1 MQKTEYKTLK
11 ETLYHQTMS
20 NGLEVFLLK
29 KEGFSKTYGI
39 FATRFGSV
47 DTSFVPLGQKEMIKV
62 PDGVAHFLEH
72 KMFEMENGD
81 AIDLFSNL
89 GASTNAFTSS
99 TRTAYLFST
108 SSKELECTKL
118 LLDFVQDLYLTEEN
132 VEKEKG
138 IIGQEIKMYDDDPDW
153 QNYFGAIQ
161 NLYHHHPISVDIAG
175 TVETVNATTME
186 ALEMCYHTFYHPSNM
201 VLFVVG
207 HIEPE
212 TMMQMIEENQNAKHF
227 EKPQPIIRE
236 KIDEPRTVA
245 KQETIQ
251 YMDVAIPKLTMAIK
265 VDNVPDA
272 PLEKLKRELS
282 CNIILDYLFSK
293 SGDLY
298 EEWTKDGLIN
308 DSFGGFFTQERDYA
322 FIQMGGDTFHV
333 EELKKALQTLVGAL
347 PEKTLPKS
355 DFERLKRQN
364 IGNMIMLFN
373 SPESIANL
381 FIRYYFENISAFEL
395 IDALDALTYD
405 DVMACLK
412 LFDLSKSSMHI
423 VLPKKENL

>member
-1 MQKTEYKTLK
+1 MQKTEYRTLK

-20 NGLEVFLLK
+20 DGLEVFLLK

-212 TMMQMIEENQNAKHF
+212 TMMQMIE
-227 EKPQPIIRE
+227 
-236 KIDEPRTVA
+236 
-245 KQETIQ
+245 
-251 YMDVAIPKLTMAIK
+251 
-265 VDNVPDA
+265 
-272 PLEKLKRELS
+272 
-282 CNIILDYLFSK
+282 
-293 SGDLY
+293 
-298 EEWTKDGLIN
+298 
-308 DSFGGFFTQERDYA
+308 A
-322 FIQMGGDTFHV
+322 F
-333 EELKKALQTLVGAL
+333 
-347 PEKTLPKS
+347 
-355 DFERLKRQN
+355 
-364 IGNMIMLFN
+364 
-373 SPESIANL
+373 
-381 FIRYYFENISAFEL
+381 
-395 IDALDALTYD
+395 
-405 DVMACLK
+405 
-412 LFDLSKSSMHI
+412 
-423 VLPKKENL
+423 